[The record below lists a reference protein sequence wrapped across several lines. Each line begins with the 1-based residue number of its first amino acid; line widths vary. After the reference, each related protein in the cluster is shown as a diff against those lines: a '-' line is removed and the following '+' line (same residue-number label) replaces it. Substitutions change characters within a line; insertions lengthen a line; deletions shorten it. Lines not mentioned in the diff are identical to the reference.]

1 MIVSHAQIA
10 SIVIFNDIES
20 DAPQA
25 ASSLSLV
32 LIAISL
38 LVLIAMR
45 RLGGRVA
52 H

>member
-1 MIVSHAQIA
+1 VAKVQIA

-20 DAPQA
+20 DAPHAA
-25 ASSLSLV
+25 ASMSVVLLALSLIV
-32 LIAISL
+32 LVIL
-38 LVLIAMR
+38 R